1 MSEEPGLPIAG
12 DTNMDPFNEDKVSSK
27 YDLSCRMWS
36 WLHVLEAFVSPL
48 SDQENSLLV
57 TSEVT
62 VAVWIENKCGK
73 LATGLQTNLE
83 TSFVCCDPPIA
94 STLSTAILSLCAAD
108 GVYLLAVNFHLI
120 HPVFQM
126 FGDLF
131 RSMPRLFHG
140 HLYTCTCMKTSG
152 IRHLSLDYPDWIP
165 YVFLFRPKDD
175 SWTPSQRVF

>member
-94 STLSTAILSLCAAD
+94 STLSTAILSIYFVLRM
-108 GVYLLAVNFHLI
+108 
-120 HPVFQM
+120 VFI
-126 FGDLF
+126 
-131 RSMPRLFHG
+131 
-140 HLYTCTCMKTSG
+140 C
-152 IRHLSLDYPDWIP
+152 
-165 YVFLFRPKDD
+165 
-175 SWTPSQRVF
+175 

>member
-73 LATGLQTNLE
+73 LATGLGPGNI
-83 TSFVCCDPPIA
+83 VCLLRSAYCVYTFDRNSVNI
-94 STLSTAILSLCAAD
+94 LCAAD
-108 GVYLLAVNFHLI
+108 GVYLLAVNCHLI

-126 FGDLF
+126 LGDLF